1 MPVRDAAC
9 NKNRDGRCDMREL
22 GADLSGPAYAVIG
35 DVVVR
40 RKMFIRYTILTV
52 FCRFESRDRT

>member
-22 GADLSGPAYAVIG
+22 GADLSGPADAVIG

-40 RKMFIRYTILTV
+40 RKTLLSIHDFDCSLS
-52 FCRFESRDRT
+52 F